1 MRMGCHWAD
10 GLEPPSWLGGIPN
23 WLSPQ
28 DHTEGAAHQTDY
40 ISHFSSARKREGD
53 GVLCQLQRIVRV
65 TAVQEC
71 LDIGDFH
78 PLVG

>member
-28 DHTEGAAHQTDY
+28 DLKEWVVG
-40 ISHFSSARKREGD
+40 KE
-53 GVLCQLQRIVRV
+53 QLTKLTTSPIFPQPENGMGTGFCVNYK
-65 TAVQEC
+65 E
-71 LDIGDFH
+71 
-78 PLVG
+78 